1 MQKIG
6 DIPNTR
12 ADSHG
17 EFTDGNVAGGVPPTI
32 LPAEWFN
39 TLQRELIKVVQAGGL
54 TLDPNDDTQV
64 LAALKKLFLQS
75 GNNLSEIKAAGT
87 AAVAAALANLGA
99 LSTTGTAIAATKLS
113 TARKIGGVAF
123 DGTADITLPFINT
136 TSADIQLA
144 GNLGVKNLEVHP
156 MPNSSE
162 GGQIDLYDKNNARAA
177 FVDIDTTGNFRVVVE
192 ELGVALFISK
202 ANRDVSMGAALSVAG
217 DVRSGG
223 GKSWLAADGNIYGSI
238 WGGYLSNYISSQGLV
253 GNPIPWPQVT
263 PPSGYL
269 KCNGA
274 PFNKTQYPM
283 LALTYPSGVLP
294 DMRGDVIRAWDDGRG
309 IDSGRGIL
317 TEQGDA
323 IRNITGTFS
332 VHGAK
337 ELSTSYPS
345 AAGGAFAISS
355 VSGKNNVASGGDTTI
370 PQFNF
375 SAANVVPTAA
385 ENRMRNI
392 AFNYI
397 VRAL

>member
-75 GNNLSEIKAAGT
+75 GNNLSEIKAAGP

-192 ELGVALFISK
+192 ELGVALFVSK

-238 WGGYLSNYISSQGLV
+238 WGGYLSTYLSNRLEHRVRAWAVIQGNGTIISSFGFAAINRTNV
-253 GNPIPWPQVT
+253 G
-263 PPSGYL
+263 GYNL
-269 KCNGA
+269 TMSTSNGA
-274 PFNKTQYPM
+274 YAVSVGINGGSQNGGLSAHSANIWNRSPNSFSIQNANDSGTQYNWIDWPEF
-283 LALTYPSGVLP
+283 Y
-294 DMRGDVIRAWDDGRG
+294 VI
-309 IDSGRGIL
+309 
-317 TEQGDA
+317 
-323 IRNITGTFS
+323 
-332 VHGAK
+332 
-337 ELSTSYPS
+337 
-345 AAGGAFAISS
+345 
-355 VSGKNNVASGGDTTI
+355 
-370 PQFNF
+370 
-375 SAANVVPTAA
+375 VVGP
-385 ENRMRNI
+385 
-392 AFNYI
+392 
-397 VRAL
+397 